1 MRKTLVAVAIGTAL
15 SLAACSDAEQQ
26 NQQTSQQAETAQA
39 EQASKDVAQQN
50 PFFEPSPLQYQAPD
64 FDAIK
69 FEHFEPAFERGM
81 KEHMEE
87 IEAITPILISKN
99 ENPNQ
104 SYKNNEN
111 WTKRKC
117 LCCGK
122 IFDSWGIGNRLCQ
135 RCK

>member
-1 MRKTLVAVAIGTAL
+1 
-15 SLAACSDAEQQ
+15 
-26 NQQTSQQAETAQA
+26 
-39 EQASKDVAQQN
+39 
-50 PFFEPSPLQYQAPD
+50 
-64 FDAIK
+64 
-69 FEHFEPAFERGM
+69 
-81 KEHMEE
+81 MEE
-87 IEAITPILISKN
+87 IKVKTPIVTSKN

-104 SYKNNEN
+104 SYKNNET

>member
-1 MRKTLVAVAIGTAL
+1 MHINTSINKSKKSRGRPKKT
-15 SLAACSDAEQQ
+15 
-26 NQQTSQQAETAQA
+26 
-39 EQASKDVAQQN
+39 KVAQSSFALGGQ
-50 PFFEPSPLQYQAPD
+50 PTDKLFSSHGSL
-64 FDAIK
+64 
-69 FEHFEPAFERGM
+69 
-81 KEHMEE
+81 EE
-87 IEAITPILISKN
+87 IEVKTLIVTSKN

>member
-1 MRKTLVAVAIGTAL
+1 MNINASINKSKKPRGRPKKAKVVQSSFAL
-15 SLAACSDAEQQ
+15 GG
-26 NQQTSQQAETAQA
+26 
-39 EQASKDVAQQN
+39 
-50 PFFEPSPLQYQAPD
+50 
-64 FDAIK
+64 
-69 FEHFEPAFERGM
+69 EPADKLFSSCSS
-81 KEHMEE
+81 MEE
-87 IEAITPILISKN
+87 IEVITPTVISKN
-99 ENPNQ
+99 KNPNQ

>member
-1 MRKTLVAVAIGTAL
+1 MHINASINKSKKPRGRPKKT
-15 SLAACSDAEQQ
+15 
-26 NQQTSQQAETAQA
+26 
-39 EQASKDVAQQN
+39 KVAQSS
-50 PFFEPSPLQYQAPD
+50 FALGVEPTDKLFSSPCN
-64 FDAIK
+64 
-69 FEHFEPAFERGM
+69 
-81 KEHMEE
+81 MEE
-87 IEAITPILISKN
+87 IEVKTPIVISKN
-99 ENPNQ
+99 ENPNK